1 MRALNHDFSMVQ
13 SSDFHS
19 VLTFLIGNIDPD
31 QIVFVGVGNRM
42 LGDDGVGPALLDLLI
57 GNVSHAVDT
66 GVTPEE
72 YTGVIRRL
80 NPSVIVFLDAADFGA
95 EPGQMKIIMAE
106 EVSKVRISIHKI
118 SLEILMEY
126 LKSETGADVF
136 IIGIQPAEISHS
148 STLSPSASQGVR
160 ECAEVIISLLNKEK

>member
-1 MRALNHDFSMVQ
+1 MIPPSGFQ
-13 SSDFHS
+13 STLAS
-19 VLTFLIGNIDPD
+19 LIGNIDPD

-42 LGDDGVGPALLDLLI
+42 LGDDGIGPVLLDLLSV
-57 GNVSHAVDT
+57 NVSHTVDV

-148 STLSPSASQGVR
+148 STLSPPASQGVQ
-160 ECAEVIISLLNKEK
+160 ECAEVITSLLNKEK